1 MESEKRIETYERT
14 SQLSVI
20 CSHRSF
26 PHQLFAIPYSLF
38 ATPHSPLATYHSLL
52 ATRYSPLATRPPH
65 SRSRIVTCNVSP
77 SVATDTRARSR
88 TAQAET
94 CPAGTVTAT
103 CSPSSRTLPPNSR
116 ATVAT

>member
-38 ATPHSPLATYHSLL
+38 ATPHSPLATLHSLL
-52 ATRYSPLATRPPH
+52 ATRHSLLSTRHSP
-65 SRSRIVTCNVSP
+65 P
-77 SVATDTRARSR
+77 SL
-88 TAQAET
+88 
-94 CPAGTVTAT
+94 
-103 CSPSSRTLPPNSR
+103 TLPDRHLQRFPFCHNSHPHP
-116 ATVAT
+116 

>member
-38 ATPHSPLATYHSLL
+38 ATPHSPLATYPASPRKALSFRAGMDSGEGLL
-52 ATRYSPLATRPPH
+52 YSF
-65 SRSRIVTCNVSP
+65 
-77 SVATDTRARSR
+77 RAGMDSGEGLLYSFGR
-88 TAQAET
+88 
-94 CPAGTVTAT
+94 
-103 CSPSSRTLPPNSR
+103 
-116 ATVAT
+116 